1 MKSYWD
7 WNKENFDW
15 HFDSQKKI
23 EDVQYVGRFV
33 SDTLE
38 SNVQNLIDTLTDED
52 KFSETRITGTY
63 YNKESQDFMEG
74 YHNDLESAGFNEHNT
89 GGRQTRNLPPI
100 FHKMAE
106 LSGLDNPQIM
116 FLEQPAGKFIP
127 WHRDSYNNYRRN
139 FAKVSDDTEVIR
151 YLIQLNDWNWGHH
164 VLVGN
169 SAIHQW
175 KLGDIHCWK
184 EGIYHSTANSGYWP
198 RYCMTITGIVTD
210 KSLHKSLPKHVK
222 I

>member
-15 HFDSQKKI
+15 HFDSQKKV

-33 SDTLE
+33 SDELE
-38 SNVQNLIDTLTDED
+38 SEVQKVVESLTDED
-52 KFSETRITGTY
+52 KFSETRIKGTY

-74 YHNDLESAGFNEHNT
+74 YHNDLEKAGFSEYNT

-116 FLEQPAGKFIP
+116 FLEQPSGRFIP

-139 FAKVSDDTEVIR
+139 FAKVSDDILQAPSAPGTGLRAIPFGEGP
-151 YLIQLNDWNWGHH
+151 YLSPCRL
-164 VLVGN
+164 
-169 SAIHQW
+169 
-175 KLGDIHCWK
+175 
-184 EGIYHSTANSGYWP
+184 
-198 RYCMTITGIVTD
+198 
-210 KSLHKSLPKHVK
+210 KSLPAMA
-222 I
+222 